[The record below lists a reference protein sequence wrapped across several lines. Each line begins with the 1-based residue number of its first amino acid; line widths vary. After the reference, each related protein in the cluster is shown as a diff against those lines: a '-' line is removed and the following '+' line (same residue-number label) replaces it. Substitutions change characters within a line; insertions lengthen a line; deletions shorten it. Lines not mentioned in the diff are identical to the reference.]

1 MVSNHL
7 PMGILDMHYAYM
19 YVDEIYCLL
28 PNIYCTLNKGMI
40 AYALHQSNLESIIVD
55 LQQAS

>member
-7 PMGILDMHYAYM
+7 PMGILDMHM

-28 PNIYCTLNKGMI
+28 PNMYCTLNKEMI
-40 AYALHQSNLESIIVD
+40 SYALHQSNLESIIVD